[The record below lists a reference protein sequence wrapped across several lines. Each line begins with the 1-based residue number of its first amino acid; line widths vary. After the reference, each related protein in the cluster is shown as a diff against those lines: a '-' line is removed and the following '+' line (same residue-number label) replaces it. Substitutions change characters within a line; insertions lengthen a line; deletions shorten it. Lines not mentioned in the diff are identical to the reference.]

1 MSSSQTT
8 RDYRRG
14 VILEILAEPESRIG
28 SQLQLVTLLARRG
41 INATQSN
48 VSRDLQALRVQR
60 INGRYQVCDWS
71 PKTDPEFQRIMDL
84 IEEGRS
90 VGPYLY
96 VVETVEGAGH
106 AVGRAIQN
114 AKWEEV
120 GGVLSGENTIF
131 IATASEED
139 RQKVAQRFSTFLIP
153 VDESEDSETP

>member
-1 MSSSQTT
+1 MSSSTIT

-14 VILEILAEPESRIG
+14 VILEILAEPSSQVG
-28 SQLQLVTLLARRG
+28 SQQDLVTLLARRG
-41 INATQSN
+41 IHATQSN
-48 VSRDLQALRVQR
+48 VSRDLQALKVQR
-60 INGRYQVCDWS
+60 VNGRYQVCDWS

-90 VGPYLY
+90 AGPYLY

-106 AVGRAIQN
+106 AVGRAIRN

-120 GGVLSGENTIF
+120 RGVLAGEDTIF

-139 RQKVAQRFSTFLIP
+139 RQKVQRRFSTFLVP
-153 VDESEDSETP
+153 VDESEDS